1 MFSRNTKNYA
11 NREFETVCV
20 SISQITI
27 IFSYNP
33 YNRVKIIVCT
43 MILLE
48 LIACYVNIVRYSIR
62 KKKENIGLEEEEEC
76 LFLIFSV

>member
-48 LIACYVNIVRYSIR
+48 LIACYVNIVIRYE

>member
-1 MFSRNTKNYA
+1 MHDDF
-11 NREFETVCV
+11 
-20 SISQITI
+20 I
-27 IFSYNP
+27 
-33 YNRVKIIVCT
+33 
-43 MILLE
+43 LE

>member
-62 KKKENIGLEEEEEC
+62 KKKRKILGWKRRR
-76 LFLIFSV
+76 SVYF